1 MRVKSNKGEFGG
13 TPLRKGQSLG
23 LSGGQSTSRV
33 KRGGGARNDSISEA
47 TARRARQLER
57 GQEPKMTRASTT
69 KVLLMKQRNRILGER
84 VSRRSLFS
92 CLKGFS
98 VCFMGRCGVER
109 GSSCLCHPPWK
120 PWSPGGTRARAAQAF
135 GAWGG
140 LEGEKGEP
148 WSIRA

>member
-1 MRVKSNKGEFGG
+1 RDRFKCVSRGSALERQRQQPGMRVKSNKGEFGG

-84 VSRRSLFS
+84 
-92 CLKGFS
+92 
-98 VCFMGRCGVER
+98 R